1 MAAQKPT
8 KPATSS
14 RTLHR
19 QTLDD
24 PGRACQV
31 LDTGLDAV
39 ETKLGKLQK
48 LITDSPPT
56 VTGSKG
62 GNAALAS
69 LIAVLEG
76 LGLVKDG
83 TT

>member
-8 KPATSS
+8 RPVTQS
-14 RTLHR
+14 RMLTQQLI
-19 QTLDD
+19 DD
-24 PGRACQV
+24 PKKAHLV
-31 LDTGLDAV
+31 LSAAVTAV
-39 ETKLGKLQK
+39 ESKVGKLQK
-48 LITDSPPT
+48 LITEPPT

-62 GNAALAS
+62 GNAALTS
-69 LIAVLEG
+69 LITALVE